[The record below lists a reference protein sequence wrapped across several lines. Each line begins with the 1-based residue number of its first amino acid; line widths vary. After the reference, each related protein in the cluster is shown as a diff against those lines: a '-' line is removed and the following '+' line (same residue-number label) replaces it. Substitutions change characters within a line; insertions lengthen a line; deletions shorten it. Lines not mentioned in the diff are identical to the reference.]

1 MSPRA
6 LSDRLRVLR
15 TGRVDPGAEAGLT
28 VVEVVIATFIL
39 LLGILASFQVF
50 DAATRNTYRAEQTQV
65 AQDRVQRELEEL
77 RDLDY
82 DQVAMTAAPAASGSP
97 NDPRARIA
105 GTMFD
110 LERNGGDDRQ
120 MVYNGG
126 PLYAG
131 GQVSE
136 GVSTPGPSRSPA
148 VTSAA
153 RSTASSSG
161 RTSPAASPSAP
172 ARRT

>member
-97 NDPRARIA
+97 NDPRCA
-105 GTMFD
+105 
-110 LERNGGDDRQ
+110 DRGNDVRPRAQ
-120 MVYNGG
+120 
-126 PLYAG
+126 
-131 GQVSE
+131 
-136 GVSTPGPSRSPA
+136 
-148 VTSAA
+148 
-153 RSTASSSG
+153 
-161 RTSPAASPSAP
+161 
-172 ARRT
+172 RRRRQADGL